1 MYIASSQV
9 GEGGRASKDEPPF
22 PNKKLS
28 EKTPNITTCA
38 PYCYSFILYFVM
50 NRIGT
55 KVSNLVN
62 LMLSEEIMV
71 DPIVSRDLGGSTNA
85 GNIL

>member
-9 GEGGRASKDEPPF
+9 GEGGRASNEPPL

-28 EKTPNITTCA
+28 EKNPNITTCA
-38 PYCYSFILYFVM
+38 PYCYSSILYFVM

-71 DPIVSRDLGGSTNA
+71 DLIVSRDLGGSTNA